1 MTASDKNMEI
11 KITEDWVLSHRH
23 ARAENGYKHRFGHVL
38 VIGGSPGFYGS
49 VLLTAQAA
57 LRSGCGLVSVL
68 AEEVVQQALLV
79 RVPEAMTIA
88 WTTWRSIDFSKFQ
101 SIAIGPGLGQGPEA
115 LEMLQ
120 SVLSQTKVTVVID
133 ADALNL
139 MASQPTL
146 FDLLNDM
153 AILTPH
159 VGEFARMQGPGF
171 DKQHTLVHAK
181 SWIAQRTGVLV
192 LKGAPSYVL
201 RSDGKCYVNTTGND
215 GMATAGSGDV
225 LTGIISGI
233 VAQGYSSEDAACLG
247 VYVHGLAGDS
257 YAQKKSKA
265 SLVASDILEHLG
277 NTKLLD

>member
-1 MTASDKNMEI
+1 MEI

-49 VLLTAQAA
+49 VLLTAEAA

-68 AEEVVQQALLV
+68 VEEAVRQALLV

-101 SIAIGPGLGQGPEA
+101 SIAIGPGLGQGQEA

-120 SVLSQTKVTVVID
+120 CVLSQTKVPVVFD

-139 MASQPTL
+139 MASQPWL
-146 FDLLNDM
+146 FDLLNEM

-159 VGEFARMQGPGF
+159 VGNLPACRGLDLTNNILWPKPNPGSLSARVF
-171 DKQHTLVHAK
+171 
-181 SWIAQRTGVLV
+181 W
-192 LKGAPSYVL
+192 
-201 RSDGKCYVNTTGND
+201 C
-215 GMATAGSGDV
+215 
-225 LTGIISGI
+225 
-233 VAQGYSSEDAACLG
+233 
-247 VYVHGLAGDS
+247 
-257 YAQKKSKA
+257 
-265 SLVASDILEHLG
+265 
-277 NTKLLD
+277 